1 MADRRAINTVAAQE
15 DDEADDLVP
24 QLRAMVQE
32 GRVHSCEGPL
42 HKRTA
47 KLKQWKKKWYRVS
60 PGECKQISAV
70 SQIICAPS

>member
-1 MADRRAINTVAAQE
+1 MEDRRTIDAAATRE
-15 DDEADDLVP
+15 VVEADDLVP

-47 KLKQWKKKWYRVS
+47 KLKKWKKHWYRVA
-60 PGECKQISAV
+60 PGEY
-70 SQIICAPS
+70 